1 LIYYETMDDS
11 ERSFLLTKWEKEKVV
26 FMRVL
31 RTLCFIFI
39 VLPCCLGIIMESVSR
54 SYDTPEVLRQ
64 KEIDEP
70 HVYLFYFLGM
80 LALLMIVGIASYVS
94 YSRNLKQI
102 RKDIKTGYK
111 TIEQTHITRKLAM
124 NNNTFHFYLK
134 SAFKLSIEVSKEE
147 YELYEEGDEINIEY
161 SSYSRIYF
169 GHF

>member
-1 LIYYETMDDS
+1 
-11 ERSFLLTKWEKEKVV
+11 
-26 FMRVL
+26 
-31 RTLCFIFI
+31 
-39 VLPCCLGIIMESVSR
+39 
-54 SYDTPEVLRQ
+54 
-64 KEIDEP
+64 
-70 HVYLFYFLGM
+70 